1 MAAEGTTAEAMTA
14 ETTAGGARV
23 GEPMAAMDAAWLR
36 LDTPTSRMVIV
47 SLLMLKPSITLEALR
62 TRVQERLLRHDRFR
76 QRVVDEAPGPRWEDD
91 PDFELARHVLPETLP
106 RRRAQSLEAAL
117 QSRVAELAAQALD
130 PAHPLW
136 AMHLVQ
142 AYDGGSALIVRVHH
156 CIADGLALIAVILS
170 ITDDG
175 AATPGGV
182 RAGRAGA
189 GSASVSASVAGD
201 AGAGAGGAGTVS
213 AAGTVGTVGTA
224 ANSGRSAGRSEP
236 DGWTDAFLKPI
247 SDWTLRALQ
256 QRAANVR
263 DAPAGARASLG
274 AGTSA
279 DPSADSNADPNAW
292 GGPPA
297 SKPTAG
303 TGKRRRGK
311 AAPAALDDGSAEAA
325 SFLSA
330 QMASDIAALAIVE
343 DDSPTRLK
351 GRPGR
356 TKRVAWGHGVPLDA
370 VQAVGKSLGVS
381 VNDVLMSC
389 VAGAIGSYLRAHGDD
404 TRGQAIR
411 AMVPVNLRPMED
423 AWQLGNRFGVV
434 PLELPIGL
442 SNPVQRLYAV
452 HSRMKTLKS
461 SLQPVL
467 AFGLMAAAGLLR
479 PEQQR
484 LLNDFQRKATAV
496 MTNVPG
502 PSAPLQFCGSR
513 VDRVMFWVPQS
524 GDVGVGVSLLT
535 YAGQVQFG
543 LLTDAGLCP
552 DPQAIV
558 DAFEPEFQQLLTLAL
573 MLPWEA
579 GA

>member
-1 MAAEGTTAEAMTA
+1 MEDRPIQDNEAPEVNVNHPAPCPRLGRALYFMKTRRA
-14 ETTAGGARV
+14 PDIADPPV
-23 GEPMAAMDAAWLR
+23 PPLLPPPPLPPGEPMAAMDAAWLR

-47 SLLMLKPSITLEALR
+47 SLLMLKPSITLAALR
-62 TRVQERLLRHDRFR
+62 AQVEARLLRHDRFR
-76 QRVVDEAPGPRWEDD
+76 QRVVDEAPGPRWEED
-91 PDFELARHVLPETLP
+91 PAFDLGRHVQAETLP

-117 QSRVAELAAQALD
+117 KARVADLAAEPLD

-136 AMHLVQ
+136 AMHLVE

-170 ITDDG
+170 ITD
-175 AATPGGV
+175 
-182 RAGRAGA
+182 
-189 GSASVSASVAGD
+189 
-201 AGAGAGGAGTVS
+201 GGALPVS
-213 AAGTVGTVGTA
+213 AARVPPGGAEG
-224 ANSGRSAGRSEP
+224 E
-236 DGWTDAFLKPI
+236 GWTDAFLKPI
-247 SDWTLRALQ
+247 SDWTVRALQ
-256 QRAANVR
+256 DRASSAGQPQGGKGSK
-263 DAPAGARASLG
+263 DGKAGKASKGSKGAPPAG
-274 AGTSA
+274 
-279 DPSADSNADPNAW
+279 
-292 GGPPA
+292 
-297 SKPTAG
+297 
-303 TGKRRRGK
+303 
-311 AAPAALDDGSAEAA
+311 DDGSAAA
-325 SFLSA
+325 AEFLSA

-389 VAGAIGSYLRAHGDD
+389 VAGAIGAYLRAHGDD
-404 TRGQAIR
+404 TRGQEIR

-434 PLELPIGL
+434 PLVLPIGL

-452 HSRMKTLKS
+452 HSRMKALKS

-502 PSAPLQFCGSR
+502 PSAPLQFCGAQ
-513 VDRVMFWVPQS
+513 VERVMFWVPQS

>member
-1 MAAEGTTAEAMTA
+1 MKNRRAPDAADPPPPT
-14 ETTAGGARV
+14 

-47 SLLMLKPSITLEALR
+47 SLLMLKPSITLKALR
-62 TRVQERLLRHDRFR
+62 MRVKERLLRHDRFR
-76 QRVVDEAPGPRWEDD
+76 QRVVDAAPGPRWEDD
-91 PDFELARHVLPETLP
+91 PDFDVTRHVQAETLP

-117 QSRVAELAAQALD
+117 KARVADLAAEALD

-170 ITDDG
+170 ITDG
-175 AATPGGV
+175 GQTPVAAARVGPGG
-182 RAGRAGA
+182 AEG
-189 GSASVSASVAGD
+189 
-201 AGAGAGGAGTVS
+201 
-213 AAGTVGTVGTA
+213 
-224 ANSGRSAGRSEP
+224 

-247 SDWTLRALQ
+247 SDWTVRALQ
-256 QRAANVR
+256 ERAAKLR
-263 DAPAGARASLG
+263 E
-274 AGTSA
+274 
-279 DPSADSNADPNAW
+279 
-292 GGPPA
+292 
-297 SKPTAG
+297 
-303 TGKRRRGK
+303 
-311 AAPAALDDGSAEAA
+311 AEAA
-325 SFLSA
+325 EAAEAAEPAEAAELLSA
-330 QMASDIAALAIVE
+330 QMATDIAALAIVE
-343 DDSPTRLK
+343 DDSRTRLK

-356 TKRVAWGHGVPLDA
+356 AKRVAWGHGVPLDA

-389 VAGAIGSYLRAHGDD
+389 VAGAIGAYLRAHGDD
-404 TRGQAIR
+404 TRGQEIR

-434 PLELPIGL
+434 PLVLPIGL

-502 PSAPLQFCGSR
+502 PSAPLQFCGSQ

>member
-1 MAAEGTTAEAMTA
+1 MKNRRAPDAADLPPPT
-14 ETTAGGARV
+14 
-23 GEPMAAMDAAWLR
+23 GELMAAMDAAWLR

-47 SLLMLKPSITLEALR
+47 SLLMLKPSITLKALR
-62 TRVQERLLRHDRFR
+62 ARVKERLLRHDRFR
-76 QRVVDEAPGPRWEDD
+76 QRVVDAAPGPRWEED
-91 PDFELARHVLPETLP
+91 PDFDLARHVQAETLP

-117 QSRVAELAAQALD
+117 KARVADLAAEALD
-130 PAHPLW
+130 PDHPLW
-136 AMHLVQ
+136 AMHLVE

-170 ITDDG
+170 ITDG
-175 AATPGGV
+175 GQAPVAAARVGPGG
-182 RAGRAGA
+182 AEG
-189 GSASVSASVAGD
+189 
-201 AGAGAGGAGTVS
+201 
-213 AAGTVGTVGTA
+213 
-224 ANSGRSAGRSEP
+224 

-247 SDWTLRALQ
+247 SDWTVRALQ
-256 QRAANVR
+256 ERAAHLR
-263 DAPAGARASLG
+263 GAGGAQAGAKAGAKAVARAVAR
-274 AGTSA
+274 AGEQA
-279 DPSADSNADPNAW
+279 GEQA
-292 GGPPA
+292 GEPA
-297 SKPTAG
+297 
-303 TGKRRRGK
+303 
-311 AAPAALDDGSAEAA
+311 AEAA
-325 SFLSA
+325 EFLSA
-330 QMASDIAALAIVE
+330 QMATDIAALAIVE
-343 DDSPTRLK
+343 DDSRTRLK

-356 TKRVAWGHGVPLDA
+356 AKRVAWGHGVALDA

-389 VAGAIGSYLRAHGDD
+389 VAGAIGAYLRAYGDD
-404 TRGQAIR
+404 TRGQEIR

-434 PLELPIGL
+434 PLVLPIGL

-502 PSAPLQFCGSR
+502 PSAPLQFCGSQ
-513 VDRVMFWVPQS
+513 VERVMFWVPQS

>member
-1 MAAEGTTAEAMTA
+1 
-14 ETTAGGARV
+14 
-23 GEPMAAMDAAWLR
+23 MAAMDAAWLR

-47 SLLMLKPSITLEALR
+47 SLLMLRPSITLDALR
-62 TRVQERLLRHDRFR
+62 GRVRERLLKHDRFR
-76 QRVVDEAPGPRWEDD
+76 QRVVDQAPGPRWEED
-91 PDFELARHVLPETLP
+91 PHFDLDHHVLRETLP

-117 QSRVAELAAQALD
+117 KARVAALAEQGLD

-136 AMHLVQ
+136 AMHLVE

-170 ITDDG
+170 ITDGGPLPGATRVSTGSG
-175 AATPGGV
+175 AAASSGAALAAGG
-182 RAGRAGA
+182 
-189 GSASVSASVAGD
+189 GSAD
-201 AGAGAGGAGTVS
+201 T
-213 AAGTVGTVGTA
+213 
-224 ANSGRSAGRSEP
+224 

-247 SDWTLRALQ
+247 NDWTVRALQ
-256 QRAANVR
+256 QRAAQ
-263 DAPAGARASLG
+263 AS
-274 AGTSA
+274 SS
-279 DPSADSNADPNAW
+279 PSASAAF
-292 GGPPA
+292 PA
-297 SKPTAG
+297 AS
-303 TGKRRRGK
+303 
-311 AAPAALDDGSAEAA
+311 AAPAPASASASADVPAKRKGGKATRPLSDDGSAEAA
-325 SFLSA
+325 GFLSA
-330 QMASDIAALAIVE
+330 QMATDIAALAVVE

-356 TKRVAWGHGVPLDA
+356 AKRVAWGSGVPLDA

-389 VAGAIGSYLRAHGDD
+389 VAGAIGAYLRAHGDD
-404 TRGQAIR
+404 TRGQEIR

-434 PLELPIGL
+434 PLVLPIGL

-502 PSAPLQFCGSR
+502 PSAPLQFCGSQ

-558 DAFEPEFQQLLTLAL
+558 DAFEPEFQRLLTLAL

>member
-1 MAAEGTTAEAMTA
+1 
-14 ETTAGGARV
+14 
-23 GEPMAAMDAAWLR
+23 MDAAWLR

-47 SLLMLKPSITLEALR
+47 SLLMLRPSITLEALR
-62 TRVQERLLRHDRFR
+62 DRVRERLLKHDRFR
-76 QRVVDEAPGPRWEDD
+76 QRVVDEAPGPRWEED
-91 PDFELARHVLPETLP
+91 PDFDLDHHVRRETLP
-106 RRRAQSLEAAL
+106 RRRAQGLEAAL
-117 QSRVAELAAQALD
+117 KARVAALAEQGLD

-136 AMHLVQ
+136 AMHLVE

-170 ITDDG
+170 ITDGGPLPGTARVPTGSG
-175 AATPGGV
+175 AAASPG
-182 RAGRAGA
+182 AALA
-189 GSASVSASVAGD
+189 P
-201 AGAGAGGAGTVS
+201 GAGGADT
-213 AAGTVGTVGTA
+213 
-224 ANSGRSAGRSEP
+224 

-247 SDWTLRALQ
+247 NDWTVRALQ
-256 QRAANVR
+256 QRAAQ
-263 DAPAGARASLG
+263 
-274 AGTSA
+274 AGTSRSTPA
-279 DPSADSNADPNAW
+279 ASAAGSAAATSA
-292 GGPPA
+292 A
-297 SKPTAG
+297 SASAFASATA
-303 TGKRRRGK
+303 KRKRGK
-311 AAPAALDDGSAEAA
+311 APRPASGDGSAEAA
-325 SFLSA
+325 GFLSA
-330 QMASDIAALAIVE
+330 QMAADIAALAVVE

-351 GRPGR
+351 GRPGLA
-356 TKRVAWGHGVPLDA
+356 KRVAWGSGVPLDA

-389 VAGAIGSYLRAHGDD
+389 VAGAIGAYLRAHGDD
-404 TRGQAIR
+404 TRGQEIR

-434 PLELPIGL
+434 PLVLPIGL

-479 PEQQR
+479 PEEQR

-502 PSAPLQFCGSR
+502 PSAPLQFCGSQ
-513 VDRVMFWVPQS
+513 VERVMFWVPQS